1 MKFLKVRC
9 LKLLLHDISS
19 TEFLYNRINKNKMI
33 EISRR
38 RMDTFRCEILRI
50 NPYSVARSCQR
61 TLESLISMRGFWCTS
76 GCVTSRYGFHGSPT
90 IPRRHELERIGRS
103 SFQKEIFIRFH
114 KQNKNFEISF
124 QKMDFN
130 FAFTNREKGNVRT
143 KWWNTSVILLLQII
157 LISLERVEA
166 KLIVLRIK
174 FDLYSELYIRFEDFL
189 LEQFL
194 Q

>member
-1 MKFLKVRC
+1 
-9 LKLLLHDISS
+9 
-19 TEFLYNRINKNKMI
+19 MI

-130 FAFTNREKGNVRT
+130 FVFTNREKGNVRT
-143 KWWNTSVILLLQII
+143 KWWNTSVILLLTNNID
-157 LISLERVEA
+157 ISRKSRSWTDRITDKIWSLFWT
-166 KLIVLRIK
+166 IYTLR
-174 FDLYSELYIRFEDFL
+174 RFSSRAVFAVTCHDADSSDF
-189 LEQFL
+189 
-194 Q
+194 

>member
-9 LKLLLHDISS
+9 LKLLLYDISS

-50 NPYSVARSCQR
+50 NLYSVARSCQR

-103 SFQKEIFIRFH
+103 SFQK
-114 KQNKNFEISF
+114 KSLY
-124 QKMDFN
+124 D
-130 FAFTNREKGNVRT
+130 FTNKIKISKFRSR
-143 KWWNTSVILLLQII
+143 KWISILLSQIVRKEMYVQNDGI
-157 LISLERVEA
+157 HP
-166 KLIVLRIK
+166 
-174 FDLYSELYIRFEDFL
+174 
-189 LEQFL
+189 
-194 Q
+194 

>member
-1 MKFLKVRC
+1 
-9 LKLLLHDISS
+9 
-19 TEFLYNRINKNKMI
+19 MI

-50 NPYSVARSCQR
+50 NLYSVARSCQR